1 MYKLMAAIS
10 LLIRQYFLPNPFEC
24 FGDYAWFYNLIAGA
38 ILTLVSRAIVGTFY
52 TSGEAPVIG
61 SFLFLLAYAAL
72 TGILWLLGLVNF
84 AWWAIALLVAAL
96 IAVFVVYLKKEVW

>member
-1 MYKLMAAIS
+1 MYRLMTVIS
-10 LLIRQYFLPNPFEC
+10 FIIRQFYLPNPFEC
-24 FGDYAWFYNLIAGA
+24 FGNYAWFYNLIAEA
-38 ILTLVSRAIVGTFY
+38 VLVPVSYAIVGIFY

-84 AWWAIALLVAAL
+84 AWWTIALVVAIL
-96 IAVFVVYLKKEVW
+96 IIAFVVYLKKEAW